1 MTRDFA
7 RILGDALVIW
17 LALGALAMALAAVW

>member
-1 MTRDFA
+1 MTRDLLIIA
-7 RILGDALVIW
+7 RDTVVCW